1 MVGMWTAKP
10 LKDMLKKVNRS
21 FLKAPKVLPFK
32 LTGFRF
38 GPLWGGRGRCEV
50 EEQGWPYCTT
60 TIAILAS

>member
-1 MVGMWTAKP
+1 MDCKASQRYV
-10 LKDMLKKVNRS
+10 KKSEERS

-50 EEQGWPYCTT
+50 EEQGRPYCTT